1 VKIFA
6 REAAGGRADSGGRP
20 IGSAPAIDIN
30 LADAIPV
37 FHRWI
42 QDRVRDELLID
53 VADYRHVHHG
63 PGVLL
68 VAHEANYSLD
78 QADGR
83 LGLLY
88 ARKSGVEGDTQAKL
102 RQAFGAALSACR
114 TLEQEEPFRGKLRF
128 DAGECEVAVNDR
140 LLAPNTDETWAA
152 LKPELERF
160 FGTIYGAGG
169 FALER
174 HGEPR
179 DLFRVRVKAS
189 APVELAAAEAAL
201 GQ

>member
-1 VKIFA
+1 VQHLNVKIYA
-6 REAAGGRADSGGRP
+6 WPAVDGSLP
-20 IGSAPAIDIN
+20 ID

-42 QDRVRDELLID
+42 QGKAVDEMLVD
-53 VADYRHVHHG
+53 VADYGHVQEG

-78 QADGR
+78 QRDGR

-88 ARKSGVEGDTQAKL
+88 SRKAALEGDTQSKL
-102 RQAFGAALSACR
+102 RQGFRAALRACSL
-114 TLEQEEPFRGKLRF
+114 LEQEARFAGKLRF

-140 LLAPNTDETWAA
+140 LLAPNTEETWQA
-152 LKPELERF
+152 LKPELEQF
-160 FGTIYGAGG
+160 FVAVYGAGA
-169 FALER
+169 FELER
-174 HGEPR
+174 RGEPR
-179 DLFRVRVKAS
+179 DLFRVRARAG
-189 APVELAAAEAAL
+189 APKEIAAVEAAL